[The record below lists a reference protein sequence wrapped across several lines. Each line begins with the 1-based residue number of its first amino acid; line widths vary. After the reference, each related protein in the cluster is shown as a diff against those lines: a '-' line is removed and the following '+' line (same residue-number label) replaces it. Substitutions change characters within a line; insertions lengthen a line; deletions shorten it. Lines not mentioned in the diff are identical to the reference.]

1 MALIKSV
8 QTEYKKIRNS
18 KDVFLDV
25 PLKELIKRD
34 PKGLY
39 KSFFQKKI
47 KNMVGLDIT
56 YDKPLKPTLIIKW
69 NKNLTAFK
77 ISKKIL
83 KLFNN

>member
-39 KSFFQKKI
+39 KVF
-47 KNMVGLDIT
+47 
-56 YDKPLKPTLIIKW
+56 
-69 NKNLTAFK
+69 
-77 ISKKIL
+77 SKK
-83 KLFNN
+83 N

>member
-1 MALIKSV
+1 
-8 QTEYKKIRNS
+8 
-18 KDVFLDV
+18 
-25 PLKELIKRD
+25 
-34 PKGLY
+34 
-39 KSFFQKKI
+39 
-47 KNMVGLDIT
+47 MVGLDIT